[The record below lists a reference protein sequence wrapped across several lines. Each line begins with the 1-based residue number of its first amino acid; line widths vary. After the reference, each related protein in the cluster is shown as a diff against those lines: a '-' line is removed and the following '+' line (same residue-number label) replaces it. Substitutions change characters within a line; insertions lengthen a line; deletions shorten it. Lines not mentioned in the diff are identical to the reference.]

1 MVINKRHLL
10 NDRIAKKKDTIVVGR
25 DIICHNEHS
34 KSPKGPASPL
44 WGEKRLKNSKV
55 NLKS

>member
-1 MVINKRHLL
+1 MTGLP
-10 NDRIAKKKDTIVVGR
+10 KKKDTIVVGR